1 MEQLC
6 RCCAV
11 WAVPCGLCCRG
22 HRGRAGHWT
31 KIKVGEFPVGLS
43 VPRCGSVGSR
53 IPPHVIWLC
62 CGVRLPVGLCRSL
75 VCRAVSHVRRCAS

>member
-11 WAVPCGLCCRG
+11 WAVLPLAW
-22 HRGRAGHWT
+22 GRAGHWT

-75 VCRAVSHVRRCAS
+75 VCRAVCHVRRCAS